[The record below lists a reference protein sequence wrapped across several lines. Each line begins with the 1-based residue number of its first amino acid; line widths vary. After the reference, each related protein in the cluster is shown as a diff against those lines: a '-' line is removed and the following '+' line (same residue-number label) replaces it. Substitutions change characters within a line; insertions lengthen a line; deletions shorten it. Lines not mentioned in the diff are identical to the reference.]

1 MTASLEGVH
10 PVLMSKDVAASVQ
23 FYLRLGFELLFLDN
37 SNQPRYAVM
46 RREAAELHLQWQASE
61 QWSYPIDRPS
71 YRFKVSDVDDLY
83 QDFSDRGG
91 IIEGASQESPWS
103 RPADTPWGTREF
115 HLRDPGQNSLQFYC
129 PRNVSAEHV
138 A

>member
-1 MTASLEGVH
+1 
-10 PVLMSKDVAASVQ
+10 
-23 FYLRLGFELLFLDN
+23 
-37 SNQPRYAVM
+37 M

-91 IIEGASQESPWS
+91 VIEGASQES
-103 RPADTPWGTREF
+103 ADFVGELQRVRTRRLVDGNGHGVF
-115 HLRDPGQNSLQFYC
+115 
-129 PRNVSAEHV
+129 VAEHRLRGV
-138 A
+138 GRRAQFDARDVLEAHDFGIG